1 MANEFTPIV
10 DVRDEDERKE
20 KIKQLQKYLREI
32 AKVDNRIPLLNL
44 DGFFLDETENAVRI
58 FQEIYGFTPNGEVDE
73 QTFYKIYE
81 EYINIV
87 GVPAP
92 CNFFNPFYE
101 TDSVYS
107 VYFVQI
113 MLKRLSEKYQ
123 NFPEIEINGSID
135 ENTKGALEEI
145 KRVHNLDVNAEK
157 GDVFSAVLTVYC
169 SVFKV

>member
-32 AKVDNRIPLLNL
+32 AKVDNRIPLLVI

-73 QTFYKIYE
+73 QTFNKIYE

-87 GVPAP
+87 GVPVP
-92 CNFFNPFYE
+92 CNCFNPFSE

-157 GDVFSAVLTVYC
+157 GDVFSAVLTIYC